1 MAPIEALYGR
11 RCRMPV
17 YKEEVGE
24 RKLYGPELVQTT
36 TENIKVIREN
46 LKIARDRQKNYA
58 DNQRRVLEF
67 EMVDKV
73 CLRLSP

>member
-24 RKLYGPELVQTT
+24 RKLYGPELVQMT
-36 TENIKVIREN
+36 TENKS
-46 LKIARDRQKNYA
+46 
-58 DNQRRVLEF
+58 NQGEF
-67 EMVDKV
+67 KD
-73 CLRLSP
+73 CSQ